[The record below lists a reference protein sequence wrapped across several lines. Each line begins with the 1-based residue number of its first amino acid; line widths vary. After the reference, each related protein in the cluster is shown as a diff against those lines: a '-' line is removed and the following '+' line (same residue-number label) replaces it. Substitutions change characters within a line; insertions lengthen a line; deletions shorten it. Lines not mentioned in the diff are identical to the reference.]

1 MITVSLY
8 ARVSSGKQVQ
18 GDTIASQI
26 TAIENKISADGHK
39 LLSEYKFIDN
49 GYSGSDI
56 IRPSLEKLRDQIAEG
71 NINKVYIHSPDRLA
85 RKYVHQMLLV
95 DEFKKLGVETV
106 FLNCQIDDNPESQ
119 LLLQIQGMIAEYERA
134 KIMERSRRGK
144 IHAANKGSINV
155 MSGAPY
161 GYRYINKHIGGGQ
174 AFFEINE
181 EEAEVIR
188 KMFFWVG
195 RGRVSIGEVC
205 HRLRAMSI
213 VTRTGKRYWDRSVV
227 CRLLQNPA
235 YKGQA
240 AFGKKKL
247 GVKLKHVRPQK
258 RSCEQPKD
266 NYSTFRT
273 DKENWIYI
281 PVPNIIN
288 EDLFDIVQEQLTE
301 NKRIAR
307 RRRMGANYLLQG
319 LTVCQLCHYG
329 YHGISTCSSARRT
342 YYRCTGTER
351 GHFGGNKMCNNR
363 MIRTDVLDVAV
374 WEEVKY
380 LLKNPTRILEE
391 YKRRLSEIKKS
402 PLDQKSDFLEKK
414 EDQLNCGIARLID
427 GYTQGYINEEEFKPR
442 IKAMK
447 QTLQMIGEQKKKIFD
462 QKRLEQDLTLVV
474 TTLEEFSS
482 SVNSSLD
489 NADWLTRRDIIR
501 TLVKRIEINHED
513 VHIVFRVKELP
524 DSFTHSGKADQSL
537 LQHCCRSQNHYF
549 TAERGITNISTYRQ
563 NS

>member
-188 KMFFWVG
+188 KMFFWWE
-195 RGRVSIGEVC
+195 GE
-205 HRLRAMSI
+205 
-213 VTRTGKRYWDRSVV
+213 
-227 CRLLQNPA
+227 
-235 YKGQA
+235 
-240 AFGKKKL
+240 
-247 GVKLKHVRPQK
+247 
-258 RSCEQPKD
+258 E
-266 NYSTFRT
+266 
-273 DKENWIYI
+273 
-281 PVPNIIN
+281 
-288 EDLFDIVQEQLTE
+288 
-301 NKRIAR
+301 
-307 RRRMGANYLLQG
+307 
-319 LTVCQLCHYG
+319 
-329 YHGISTCSSARRT
+329 
-342 YYRCTGTER
+342 
-351 GHFGGNKMCNNR
+351 
-363 MIRTDVLDVAV
+363 
-374 WEEVKY
+374 
-380 LLKNPTRILEE
+380 
-391 YKRRLSEIKKS
+391 
-402 PLDQKSDFLEKK
+402 
-414 EDQLNCGIARLID
+414 
-427 GYTQGYINEEEFKPR
+427 
-442 IKAMK
+442 
-447 QTLQMIGEQKKKIFD
+447 
-462 QKRLEQDLTLVV
+462 
-474 TTLEEFSS
+474 
-482 SVNSSLD
+482 
-489 NADWLTRRDIIR
+489 
-501 TLVKRIEINHED
+501 
-513 VHIVFRVKELP
+513 
-524 DSFTHSGKADQSL
+524 
-537 LQHCCRSQNHYF
+537 
-549 TAERGITNISTYRQ
+549 
-563 NS
+563 